1 MEVGKPTSFGIF
13 FLLVIIAR
21 ETISY
26 PYMAHI
32 SPTYYFPTYYS
43 YYSYSTY
50 YSYYF

>member
-1 MEVGKPTSFGIF
+1 MEVGENPHLLAF
-13 FLLVIIAR
+13 FFFTVIIAR

-43 YYSYSTY
+43 YSPTY